1 MEVENLYCQFFA
13 YFTEPILADFIM
25 LFNSHPIIKWRWNKF
40 CCNYFDAKPHF
51 DWTVTFTYRFVD
63 ECYAG
68 LHNCHNDAYCT
79 NTKRS
84 FTCTCR
90 PGYNGDGVNCAGNI
104 IWSWNEQDFILS
116 HMLFHAKNN
125 TAKWKGRNLFS
136 YSVSGMSQ
144 VVSTK
149 RVLAL
154 VRVKLWP
161 LIFPHKSIVTEIIL
175 TAKKVY
181 VKPTL

>member
-1 MEVENLYCQFFA
+1 
-13 YFTEPILADFIM
+13 
-25 LFNSHPIIKWRWNKF
+25 
-40 CCNYFDAKPHF
+40 
-51 DWTVTFTYRFVD
+51 
-63 ECYAG
+63 
-68 LHNCHNDAYCT
+68 
-79 NTKRS
+79 
-84 FTCTCR
+84 
-90 PGYNGDGVNCAGNI
+90 
-104 IWSWNEQDFILS
+104 
-116 HMLFHAKNN
+116 MLFHAKNN

-161 LIFPHKSIVTEIIL
+161 PIFPQKSIATEIIL

-181 VKPTL
+181 LKPTRNVRMLIQQKGNICILAFTKSNNNNCYNWTGGARTVSPIKHTGLVPVRLWGKRVTNICLGQETPSSKAQRQKKLGIIFDIMRSSSLIYLSKHEGQ